1 MSNDLAQFQP
11 QSQQQDEQ
19 RLAIAVEHGEKRLDV
34 LFNQNLAASSR
45 QQYLRILKGFCDYLH
60 VPFDESYPYPAIEYM
75 TYANVLGYVKAC
87 EKINTAKLRMSVLM
101 RLLNVYV
108 ETVMLGGDAN
118 KYIQVI
124 LDHKLLGDIKVHKL
138 ELTGI
143 QNEEHQKADY
153 NQTVLS
159 EDNIDRL
166 LDLLDGDDLVSIRQK
181 AIICLMLD
189 SGVRRSEVAS
199 LKWTAISPL
208 HVLTVIGKGKKER
221 QVKLTDFS
229 LLPLERWK
237 AYNPHSYIF
246 VGITKDR
253 MQVTD
258 KPIHYRSIYNMIN
271 NIGLQLGVQLSPH
284 SLRRT
289 MATDMANSG
298 TNPVT
303 IRDDMGHSNIATTS
317 IYLKDSDAIERRR
330 KMKRSY

>member
-11 QSQQQDEQ
+11 QEQHDNEQ
-19 RLAIAVEHGEKRLDV
+19 RLAIAVDYGEKRLDV
-34 LFNQNLAASSR
+34 LFNQNLAESSR

-60 VPFDESYPYPAIEYM
+60 VPFDVSYPYPAIEYM
-75 TYANVLGYVKAC
+75 TYTNVIGYVKAC
-87 EKINTAKLRMSVLM
+87 DKMNTAKLRMSVLM
-101 RLLNVYV
+101 RLISVYV
-108 ETVMLGGDAN
+108 ETVMLGGDGQ
-118 KYIQVI
+118 KYMQVI

-143 QNEEHQKADY
+143 QDEKHQKSDY

-159 EDNIDRL
+159 EDEIDQL

-189 SGVRRSEVAS
+189 SGVRRSEVAN
-199 LKWTAISPL
+199 LKWSAISSL
-208 HVLTVIGKGKKER
+208 NVLTVIGKGKKER
-221 QVKLTDFS
+221 QIKLTDFS

-237 AYNPHSYIF
+237 KYNPHEYVF
-246 VGITKDR
+246 VGIGKDR
-253 MQVTD
+253 LQITD

-271 NIGLQLGVQLSPH
+271 NIGQQLGLQLSPH